1 MVVGRSAVASEQ
13 FFVLFWNF
21 LWNLTPLLH
30 LFSDPNPVFTKNQT
44 QSLDL
49 QCKLRKNEKR
59 WISPRTATSVS
70 RSEEIK
76 KNDGKLRVFALD
88 PICLLLFFLLPF
100 SVLLNACN
108 LWLEPLGLRFD
119 GVRFENLH
127 CWAWMIQRM
136 RSGCWCVLMCWG
148 ISFLEKKKKSEGL
161 WRTRMNVHH
170 VLPFFVI
177 FVDLIW
183 KCDER
188 ESFGCLYDWGLIW
201 LWFWRVSDSNHLW
214 PLQCNK
220 DTIYIW
226 KIGFAALDSHFSQ
239 WNCDTWT
246 FLEGKKEFWT
256 AVH

>member
-148 ISFLEKKKKSEGL
+148 ISFLERKKKVKDYEEQGWMFIMFFLFL
-161 WRTRMNVHH
+161 WF
-170 VLPFFVI
+170 L
-177 FVDLIW
+177 LIW
-183 KCDER
+183 SESVMRER
-188 ESFGCLYDWGLIW
+188 VLGVCM
-201 LWFWRVSDSNHLW
+201 
-214 PLQCNK
+214 
-220 DTIYIW
+220 
-226 KIGFAALDSHFSQ
+226 IGD
-239 WNCDTWT
+239 
-246 FLEGKKEFWT
+246 
-256 AVH
+256 